1 MTDSRSGFG
10 SLHMPRSR
18 GAVSGL
24 LLLILGAWGAL
35 IPFIGPYFHFAY
47 TPGDAWV
54 WSTARAWL
62 EVFPGVITAVGG
74 FLLLISGNR
83 VTAMFGGWLAVIAGA
98 WFVVGRTLAST
109 LRLGDIGH
117 PFAATDAKRAV
128 IEIASFS
135 GLGALIVFIGGA
147 VLARVT
153 IRTARDVELAQR
165 AAEATG
171 GGGFGRLQRFHRIG
185 PHRGVGTRAARRH
198 RRDGQEWLFRRAAAP
213 APPVTDAWTV
223 RS

>member
-24 LLLILGAWGAL
+24 LLLALGAWGAL
-35 IPFIGPYFHFAY
+35 IPFVGPYFHFAY
-47 TPGDAWV
+47 EPGQAWV

-62 EVFPGVITAVGG
+62 AVFPGAITATGG

-83 VTAMFGGWLAVIAGA
+83 ATAMFGGWLAVIAGA

-109 LRLGDIGH
+109 LRLGDVGQ
-117 PFAATDAKRAV
+117 PVAATDAKRAV

-135 GLGALIVFIGGA
+135 GLGALIVFFGGA

-153 IRTARDVELAQR
+153 IRTARDVQLAQR
-165 AAEATG
+165 AAGSFTTVD
-171 GGGFGRLQRFHRIG
+171 
-185 PHRGVGTRAARRH
+185 PGTSDAFAEPARTEVLTPAPRRH
-198 RRDGQEWLFRRAAAP
+198 RRESKGGVFRRSSAGA
-213 APPVTDAWTV
+213 T
-223 RS
+223 SH

>member
-1 MTDSRSGFG
+1 MNESRSGFG

-47 TPGDAWV
+47 APGQAWV

-62 EVFPGVITAVGG
+62 EVFPGATAAAGG

-83 VTAMFGGWLAVIAGA
+83 ATAMLGGWLAVIAGA
-98 WFVVGRTLAST
+98 WFVVGRTLASS
-109 LRLGDIGH
+109 LRLGDIGQ
-117 PFAATDAKRAV
+117 PLAATDAHRAI
-128 IEIASFS
+128 IEIAYFS
-135 GLGALIVFIGGA
+135 GLGALIVFVGGA

-153 IRTARDVELAQR
+153 IRTARDVELARQS
-165 AAEATG
+165 AGNPLPADSGTFDAFAESARTEALIPEPQGRHHKG
-171 GGGFGRLQRFHRIG
+171 G
-185 PHRGVGTRAARRH
+185 
-198 RRDGQEWLFRRAAAP
+198 LFRRHSAGA
-213 APPVTDAWTV
+213 T
-223 RS
+223 SH

>member
-24 LLLILGAWGAL
+24 LLITLGAWGAL

-47 TPGDAWV
+47 EPGQAWV

-62 EVFPGVITAVGG
+62 EVFPGAVTAIGG

-83 VTAMFGGWLAVIAGA
+83 ATAMFGGWLAVIAGA

-109 LRLGDIGH
+109 LRLGDVGQPI
-117 PFAATDAKRAV
+117 AATDAKRAV

-135 GLGALIVFIGGA
+135 GLGALIVFFGGA

-153 IRTARDVELAQR
+153 IRTAKDVALAQR
-165 AAEATG
+165 AAEPFAAG
-171 GGGFGRLQRFHRIG
+171 DS
-185 PHRGVGTRAARRH
+185 GTFDAFAESARTEVSTPAARRH
-198 RRDGQEWLFRRAAAP
+198 RRESKGGLFRRSSAGA
-213 APPVTDAWTV
+213 T
-223 RS
+223 SH

>member
-1 MTDSRSGFG
+1 MNNSRSGFG

-24 LLLILGAWGAL
+24 LLIILGVWGAL

-47 TPGDAWV
+47 TPDQMWA

-62 EVFPGVITAVGG
+62 EVFPGVVTAAGG

-83 VTAMFGGWLAVIAGA
+83 ATAMFGGWLAVIGGA

-117 PFAATDAKRAV
+117 PVAATDAKRAV
-128 IEIASFS
+128 LEICYFS
-135 GLGALIVFIGGA
+135 GLGALIVFLGA
-147 VLARVT
+147 AALARMSV
-153 IRTARDVELAQR
+153 RTLRDVEFLSEPEQPAVPPYSGL
-165 AAEATG
+165 E
-171 GGGFGRLQRFHRIG
+171 
-185 PHRGVGTRAARRH
+185 
-198 RRDGQEWLFRRAAAP
+198 EAP
-213 APPVTDAWTV
+213 APATEVLPSKEHRHERKGGIFRRRSADAT
-223 RS
+223 SH

>member
-1 MTDSRSGFG
+1 MNDSRSGFG

-18 GAVSGL
+18 GALSGL

-35 IPFIGPYFHFAY
+35 IPFVGPYFHFAY
-47 TPGDAWV
+47 APGQAWV
-54 WSTARAWL
+54 WTTARAWL
-62 EVFPGVITAVGG
+62 EVFPGVTAAAGG

-83 VTAMFGGWLAVIAGA
+83 ATAMFGGWLAMIAGA

-109 LRLGDIGH
+109 LRLGDVGQ
-117 PFAATDAKRAV
+117 PLAATDAHRAI
-128 IEIASFS
+128 IEIAYFS

-165 AAEATG
+165 AAGDPLPADSGTFDAFAESARTEALTPEP
-171 GGGFGRLQRFHRIG
+171 Q
-185 PHRGVGTRAARRH
+185 RH
-198 RRDGQEWLFRRAAAP
+198 RRQGKGGWLRRHSAGA
-213 APPVTDAWTV
+213 T
-223 RS
+223 SH

>member
-1 MTDSRSGFG
+1 MNDSRSGFG

-24 LLLILGAWGAL
+24 LLILLGAWGAL

-47 TPGDAWV
+47 PPDQTWA
-54 WSTARAWL
+54 WSTARGWL
-62 EVFPGVITAVGG
+62 EVFPGVTAALGG

-83 VTAMFGGWLAVIAGA
+83 ATAMFGGWLAAIAGA

-109 LRLGDIGH
+109 LRLGDVGQ
-117 PFAATDAKRAV
+117 PLAGTDAKRAV

-135 GLGALIVFIGGA
+135 GLGAFIVFLGGA

-153 IRTARDVELAQR
+153 IRTARDVELAHQ
-165 AAEATG
+165 AELAQSTDAFD
-171 GGGFGRLQRFHRIG
+171 GFDTPVAQTEVLSAE
-185 PHRGVGTRAARRH
+185 PRRH
-198 RRDGQEWLFRRAAAP
+198 RRESKGGVFRRAP
-213 APPVTDAWTV
+213 
-223 RS
+223 SI

>member
-24 LLLILGAWGAL
+24 LLLALGAWGAL
-35 IPFIGPYFHFAY
+35 IPFVGPYFHFAY
-47 TPGDAWV
+47 QPGQAWV

-62 EVFPGVITAVGG
+62 EVFPGAVTAVGG

-83 VTAMFGGWLAVIAGA
+83 ATAMFGGWLAVIAGA

-109 LRLGDIGH
+109 LRLGDAGQPI
-117 PFAATDAKRAV
+117 AATEAKRAI

-135 GLGALIVFIGGA
+135 GLGALIVFFGGA

-153 IRTARDVELAQR
+153 IRTAKDVELAQR
-165 AAEATG
+165 AAEPFAA
-171 GGGFGRLQRFHRIG
+171 
-185 PHRGVGTRAARRH
+185 VDSGTFDAFAESARTEALTPVPRRH
-198 RRDGQEWLFRRAAAP
+198 RREGKGGLFRRSSAGA
-213 APPVTDAWTV
+213 T
-223 RS
+223 SH

>member
-24 LLLILGAWGAL
+24 LLLVLGAWGAL

-47 TPGDAWV
+47 QPGHVWV

-62 EVFPGVITAVGG
+62 EVFPGAITALGG

-83 VTAMFGGWLAVIAGA
+83 ATAMFGGWLAVIAGA
-98 WFVVGRTLAST
+98 WFVIGRTLAST
-109 LRLGDIGH
+109 LRLGDVGQPI
-117 PFAATDAKRAV
+117 AATDAKRAV

-135 GLGALIVFIGGA
+135 GLGALIVFFGGA

-153 IRTARDVELAQR
+153 IRTAKDVELAQR
-165 AAEATG
+165 ATELPVDAGNFDAFAESARTEV
-171 GGGFGRLQRFHRIG
+171 LT
-185 PHRGVGTRAARRH
+185 PAPRRH
-198 RRDGQEWLFRRAAAP
+198 RRESKGGLFRRSSAGA
-213 APPVTDAWTV
+213 T
-223 RS
+223 SH